1 MDIPVAQTFS
11 ITQVSSFKLQS
22 ARQSKSLSLC
32 KGNRKLVEEKNL
44 IRRGGSPKEKVGRK

>member
-22 ARQSKSLSLC
+22 ARQRKSLSLC
-32 KGNRKLVEEKNL
+32 RRNRKLVEEKNL